1 MLLTRMCSLT
11 QADAGPECAL
21 SLSLS
26 HVPARRLGGNS
37 QQKKKRTLYSDYSR
51 ALTFEK
57 L

>member
-37 QQKKKRTLYSDYSR
+37 QQKKKRTLYSDYTR
-51 ALTFEK
+51 ALTFE
-57 L
+57 